1 MIEGKLTNDTLTKGI
16 KVSLSTKVDEGALNK
31 YLDTVNQKVIDTWAD
46 VKVDYNLVEDYL
58 KELISV
64 DHLFESGIIEIIVE

>member
-1 MIEGKLTNDTLTKGI
+1 MSEGKLTNDTLTKGI
-16 KVSLSTKVDEGALNK
+16 KVSLSTKVDEEALNK
-31 YLDTVNQKVIDTWAD
+31 YLDIINQKVIDTWSD
-46 VKVDYNLVEDYL
+46 VKVDYNSVEDYL